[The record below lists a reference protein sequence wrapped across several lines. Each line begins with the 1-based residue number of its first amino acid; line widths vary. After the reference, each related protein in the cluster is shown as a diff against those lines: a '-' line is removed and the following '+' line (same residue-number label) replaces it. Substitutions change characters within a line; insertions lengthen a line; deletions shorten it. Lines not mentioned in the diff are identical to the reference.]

1 MATNGTWGFE
11 LPYGATWGLNYPT
24 RTRSYSLPQTADF
37 SSSASALSQLSKM
50 GGGLSA
56 GGAAGAAGGAAI
68 GMMVGKAIGDTYS
81 VWNQGRTQRYVL
93 KQQARIAD
101 SNAALAQMGVE
112 QAFRAGESE
121 VAALTLQAAQTK
133 ASQRTA
139 FAANGIAVDGSGT
152 TAELYADTDLK
163 KEVDKNTALNNALAT
178 AWGYRRQKIGYET
191 EAAIDRK
198 MGRSLRGLWNMSA
211 FSTLLNSGSQVA
223 STWYDL
229 SGRGRKAVWL

>member
-1 MATNGTWGFE
+1 MANSSWGFQ
-11 LPYGATWGLNYPT
+11 LPYGPTWGLSYPT
-24 RTRSYSLPQTADF
+24 RTHSYSLPESD
-37 SSSASALSQLSKM
+37 SSGVSGSASVLSKVSQA

-81 VWNQGRTQRYVL
+81 VWSKGKTQRYVL

-101 SNAALAQMGVE
+101 SNAGLSQLGVE
-112 QAFRAGESE
+112 QAFRAGEAE
-121 VAALTLQAAQTK
+121 AGAITLQAAQVK

-139 FAANGIAVDGSGT
+139 LAANGIAVDGSGT
-152 TAELYADTDLK
+152 AAELYTDTDLK
-163 KEVDKNTALNNALAT
+163 KEVDKNTALSNALAT
-178 AWGYRRQKIGYET
+178 AWGYRRQKIGFET

-198 MGRSLRGLWNMSA
+198 MSSSTRGLWNIAA

-223 STWYDL
+223 STWYCL
-229 SGRGRKAVWL
+229 SGK